1 MSVVETPVATDY
13 RYIIMDSKKRPII
26 AGTNMRVTQLV
37 IEKQAY
43 GWSPEELRY
52 QHPHLTLGQVYSA
65 LAYYADHHEELDQA
79 IDEELKSID
88 QYRST
93 LKQANLGDKHRTVH
107 RE

>member
-1 MSVVETPVATDY
+1 MSIVETDY
-13 RYIIMDSKKRPII
+13 RHIIMDSKKRPII

-37 IEKQAY
+37 MEKQAY

-65 LAYYADHHEELDQA
+65 LAYYADHHEELDEA
-79 IDEELKSID
+79 IEDELKSID

-93 LKQANLGDKHRTVH
+93 LKQAKLGEKLRAKGLL
-107 RE
+107 